1 MACTCTRR
9 YLLFQRS
16 YHFKFDTRFSSINRR
31 ICIEHQSQGDPIWDL
46 WTMSGQLWANPK
58 AFGSCAA
65 TCWEQLGT
73 TKDRG
78 HNCSKCGI
86 ELCTGD
92 GSISVISFNM
102 LWFNIFNGSFWVGD
116 LCPGFCCVTA
126 LVLRAWSWYKKK
138 CMSHHNFREIF
149 WQAKVGSEE
158 EILGSRNSNLEHVL
172 VGWAVTQ
179 VIYSDFIVRG
189 NLLPIWV

>member
-1 MACTCTRR
+1 MARTCTRR

-86 ELCTGD
+86 ELCTCD
-92 GSISVISFNM
+92 SSISVISFKM

-116 LCPGFCCVTA
+116 LCHCPCPMSLVQKKVHVSPWFSRDLLAGKGRQRRRDTWQPGISEF
-126 LVLRAWSWYKKK
+126 LVKNRVRIRTWSMFLWVS
-138 CMSHHNFREIF
+138 SHP
-149 WQAKVGSEE
+149 
-158 EILGSRNSNLEHVL
+158 
-172 VGWAVTQ
+172 
-179 VIYSDFIVRG
+179 SD
-189 NLLPIWV
+189 L